1 MASAN
6 VFEFTDANFQT
17 EVLQSDQ
24 PVLVDFWATWCGPCR
39 AIAPVVDQIADEFA
53 GQLKVGKVDTDQH
66 QQTAMNLRV
75 TSIPA
80 IFIFKGGQEV
90 DRIVGAVPKAKLVE
104 RVRAHL

>member
-1 MASAN
+1 MASPN
-6 VFEFTDANFQT
+6 VFEFTDANFQA
-17 EVLQSDQ
+17 EVLDSDQ

-80 IFIFKGGQEV
+80 LFIFKGGQEV

>member
-6 VFEFTDANFQT
+6 VHEFTDTNFQT
-17 EVLQSDQ
+17 EVLDSDQ

-39 AIAPVVDQIADEFA
+39 AIAPLVDQIADEFV
-53 GQLKVGKVDTDQH
+53 GQLKVGKVDTDKH

-80 IFIFKGGQEV
+80 LFIFKGGQEV

-104 RVRAHL
+104 RVRVHL

>member
-6 VFEFTDANFQT
+6 VFEFTDANFQA
-17 EVLQSDQ
+17 EVLDSDL

-39 AIAPVVDQIADEFA
+39 AIAPVVDQIADEYA
-53 GQLKVGKVDTDQH
+53 GQLKVGKVDTDRH

-80 IFIFKGGQEV
+80 LFIFKGGQEV
-90 DRIVGAVPKAKLVE
+90 DRIIGALPKAKLVE
-104 RVRAHL
+104 RVKAHL

>member
-6 VFEFTDANFQT
+6 VFEFTDANFQA
-17 EVLQSDQ
+17 EVLNSDT
-24 PVLVDFWATWCGPCR
+24 PVLVDFWAAWCGPCR
-39 AIAPVVDQIADEFA
+39 AIAPVVEQIADEFA
-53 GQLKVGKVDTDQH
+53 GQLKVGKVDTDRH

-80 IFIFKGGQEV
+80 LFIFKGGQEV

-104 RVRAHL
+104 RVKAHL